1 MCFLYHTVILIELIY
16 VTFCLVHV
24 VLFVKLYSRSSSV
37 PSKELEKASRSSN
50 IPPPSKELEQAI
62 MPTKE
67 LMVAVLNEL
76 HELHQRR
83 NTLAKRHLEK
93 ELLSVVQFSL
103 PAKNISKKTTIE
115 ETTGTNN
122 DPDISTDAYPIL
134 SFNLRPSKRIAK
146 PTSGLQGAMK
156 QKEKEEKER
165 EKKRLSAK
173 RHLFWTNMQNWN
185 ESLEHNSEKK
195 IHAGTDQ
202 HKQFHLPT
210 TTPFEAVTSYSR
222 RVHVTPTVLP
232 DREKEESDECTSE
245 EAIFKYLC
253 HQRHARQ
260 AKEAKHLFFNR
271 WKNVGKT
278 IAVEPEKQTET
289 KKRRKRKKRKKK
301 KNSCIFAFR
310 NGKRKKL
317 RREKRMWHIAKMTG
331 RQQGDGKHFDHVS
344 R

>member
-1 MCFLYHTVILIELIY
+1 MCFYHTMLLIELIY
-16 VTFCLVHV
+16 VTFCLVHIF
-24 VLFVKLYSRSSSV
+24 LFVKLYSCSSV
-37 PSKELEKASRSSN
+37 PPKELEKVTLPYSRSSN
-50 IPPPSKELEQAI
+50 SPPPKELEQAI
-62 MPTKE
+62 VPTKR

-83 NTLAKRHLEK
+83 NTLAKRNLRTG
-93 ELLSVVQFSL
+93 LLSVVHFSP
-103 PAKNISKKTTIE
+103 PARNIPKKITIE
-115 ETTGTNN
+115 ATTGTNN
-122 DPDISTDAYPIL
+122 DPEISTDVYPIQT
-134 SFNLRPSKRIAK
+134 FNLPPSKRIAK
-146 PTSGLQGAMK
+146 STSGEQCAMK
-156 QKEKEEKER
+156 QKKKEEKER
-165 EKKRLSAK
+165 EKKRLSTK
-173 RHLFWTNMQNWN
+173 RHLFCNNLNNWN
-185 ESLEHNSEKK
+185 ESLEHNREKK
-195 IHAGTDQ
+195 VHEHTDQ
-202 HKQFHLPT
+202 HKQFRSP
-210 TTPFEAVTSYSR
+210 TTPFEAVTYSR
-222 RVHVTPTVLP
+222 RVHVAPTVLP

-331 RQQGDGKHFDHVS
+331 RQQGDGKHFDHAS